1 MVSVGPVWGM
11 VEALLLWI
19 GGMFVLQTLVMV
31 WMGRQIVGLTNQGL
45 MSLDSSIAQGLK
57 QLLENGMGEFEP
69 PNPIL
74 AAIASRMMNNG
85 PLEASVLQKDDK
97 GRFI

>member
-1 MVSVGPVWGM
+1 
-11 VEALLLWI
+11 
-19 GGMFVLQTLVMV
+19 MFVLQTLVMV

-57 QLLENGMGEFEP
+57 QLLENGMGDFEP

-74 AAIASRMMNNG
+74 AAIAARMMNNG
-85 PLEASVLQKDDK
+85 SPEGTILQKDEQ
-97 GRFI
+97 GRFV